1 MTTLLAAEGLFKDYQ
16 DRRVLDLPR
25 LAIPAE
31 RTVALLGPNGAGK
44 TTLLH
49 ILGLL
54 LNPTGG
60 RLWYR
65 REEVRFSDR
74 RLRRLRRR
82 IILVEQHPIMF
93 STTVARN
100 IEFGLKL
107 RGLDAKERHRR
118 IDQSLARVGMRAL
131 AQADGRELSGGETQR
146 VAIARALACEPEVL
160 LLDEPTANVDIEN
173 RLAIEDII
181 TTLRDANG
189 LSVVFC
195 THDHLQAARLA
206 QTRISLFR
214 GRLDAR
220 SYENIFSARPV
231 ATANGA
237 HCIVNGAIRFPLPPT
252 DRRRVRIAVDPRRLR
267 LVPTSTVRS
276 DHDGLSGRV
285 SQLFEEGPWIRVVV
299 NAGVPLTVLMP
310 REDYHQQPLHIGNLV
325 GLICPPQAVSLI

>member
-54 LNPTGG
+54 LKPTGG

-65 REEVRFSDR
+65 REEVHFNDR
-74 RLRRLRRR
+74 RLRALRRR
-82 IILVEQHPIMF
+82 IILVDQHPIMF
-93 STTVARN
+93 STTVGRN

-107 RGLDAKERHRR
+107 RGLGARERRRR
-118 IDQSLARVGMRAL
+118 IDQSLERVGMQAL
-131 AQADGRELSGGETQR
+131 ARADGRALSGGETQR

-181 TTLRDANG
+181 TTLRDDRG

-214 GRLDAR
+214 GRLDPR
-220 SYENIFSARPV
+220 RYENIFSARRV
-231 ATANGA
+231 ETDNGLQ
-237 HCIVNGAIRFPLPPT
+237 CVVNGATRFPLPPT
-252 DRRRVRIAVDPRRLR
+252 ANHRVRIAVDPRRLR
-267 LVPTSTVRS
+267 LTPAAIDRS
-276 DHDGLSGRV
+276 MDDVLVGRV
-285 SQLFEEGPWIRVVV
+285 TQLFEEGPWIRVVV
-299 NAGVPLTVLMP
+299 SAGVPLTVLMP
-310 REDYHQQPLHIGNLV
+310 RQDYHSRPLHIGEPVCLD
-325 GLICPPQAVSLI
+325 CPPQAVSLI

>member
-1 MTTLLAAEGLFKDYQ
+1 MTTLLAVEGLFKDYQ
-16 DRRVLDLPR
+16 DRRVLDIPH

-49 ILGLL
+49 ILGMLL
-54 LNPTGG
+54 KPTGG

-65 REEVRFSDR
+65 NAEVGFND
-74 RLRRLRRR
+74 RRLRRR
-82 IILVEQHPIMF
+82 IIVVEQHPIMF

-107 RGLDAKERHRR
+107 RGLGAEERHRR
-118 IDQSLARVGMRAL
+118 IDQSLERVGLRTL
-131 AQADGRELSGGETQR
+131 ARADGRELSGGETQR
-146 VAIARALACEPEVL
+146 AAIARALACDPEVL

-181 TTLRDANG
+181 TNLRDTHG

-214 GRLDAR
+214 GRLDTR
-220 SYENIFSARPV
+220 RYENIFSARPV
-231 ATANGA
+231 ATDNGS
-237 HCIVNGAIRFPLPPT
+237 HCIVNGATRFPLPPI
-252 DRRRVRIAVDPRRLR
+252 DRRRVRIAVDPRLLR
-267 LVPTSTVRS
+267 LVPASTVPS
-276 DHDGLSGRV
+276 HDDGLSGRV
-285 SQLFEEGPWIRVVV
+285 IQLFEEGPWIRVVV
-299 NAGVPLTVLMP
+299 FSGVPLTVLMP
-310 REDYHQQPLHIGNLV
+310 HEDYHQQPLHIGDPV